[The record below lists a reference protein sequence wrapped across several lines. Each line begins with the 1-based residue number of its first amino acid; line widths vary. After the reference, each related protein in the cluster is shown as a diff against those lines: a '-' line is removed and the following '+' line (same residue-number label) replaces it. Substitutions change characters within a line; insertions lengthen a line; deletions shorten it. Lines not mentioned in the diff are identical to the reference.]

1 MSDNGTAFTGNDSD
15 DINSEQLIT
24 DYYNAL
30 NVVTQPSLGANDK
43 GLPRRMSVPDSG
55 VINITLARSHH
66 LRAINCA
73 LEGADYNSSITREM
87 IYSGSQSGFTQ
98 LYNNT
103 KLVAELLGVVADVS
117 FPVCHFPKSLAVL
130 LFDLKAD
137 IVIKEKYRR
146 DRKDFTTIM
155 LKDHEF
161 KSEFN
166 DLSGCIAK
174 VSGIKWKSF
183 GTTKHHA
190 FSFYEIIK

>member
-1 MSDNGTAFTGNDSD
+1 MYFEYPILFYNGSDFNGNDSD

-103 KLVAELLGVVADVS
+103 KLVAELLGIEDDILSQNVA
-117 FPVCHFPKSLAVL
+117 FPKVL
-130 LFDLKAD
+130 LYLC
-137 IVIKEKYRR
+137 
-146 DRKDFTTIM
+146 
-155 LKDHEF
+155 L
-161 KSEFN
+161 N
-166 DLSGCIAK
+166 
-174 VSGIKWKSF
+174 
-183 GTTKHHA
+183 
-190 FSFYEIIK
+190 